1 MGEIKRRN
9 FFEKGIKSV
18 CAISLLF
25 VLSGCSKTVTP
36 DPIVLP
42 PTTTPPSAPSGVI
55 QSFTIAD
62 TLVPFN
68 KGSYVSWLV
77 TGTNTLTI
85 VTYQGIKVANYGS
98 LDTGPLKQNTTFT
111 LSVNSGAKATVSI
124 KVADSVSTALWNE
137 GKGLILTKTEYY
149 GMLPT
154 DTTTSWIDQAI
165 DKQVADQYIHFNY
178 NGSSNIV
185 QLTGSQYPSPG
196 DTGPFVVVN
205 RQTQFIW
212 RQVLY
217 TIKYLDT
224 KKLVVQFTEEKGS
237 GAPTVWQ
244 YTYEF
249 Q

>member
-1 MGEIKRRN
+1 MEEIKRRS
-9 FFEKGIKSV
+9 FGERDVLAAFI
-18 CAISLLF
+18 ILLLF
-25 VLSGCSKTVTP
+25 VVSGCSKTVTP
-36 DPIVLP
+36 DPVVP
-42 PTTTPPSAPSGVI
+42 PVTTPPSVPSGVI

-62 TLVPFN
+62 TLVPYN

-77 TGTNTLTI
+77 TGTNTLT
-85 VTYQGIKVANYGS
+85 VVSYQGVKVGNYGS

-111 LSVNSGAKATVSI
+111 LSVNSGAKAMVSV

-137 GKGLILTKTEYY
+137 GKGLKIIKTEYY

-165 DKQVADQYIHFNY
+165 DKQIADQLIYFDY
-178 NGSSNIV
+178 DGSSEIK
-185 QLTGSQYPSPG
+185 QQPGSPYTAPG
-196 DTGPFVVVN
+196 NTGPFVVLN
-205 RQTQFIW
+205 QQTQFIW

-224 KKLVVQFTEEKGS
+224 KKLVVQFNEEKGS
-237 GAPTVWQ
+237 GAPMVWR